1 MMIGTLD
8 SIKDGNGCNRKDGIA
23 MGKGLEIKVNRI

>member
-8 SIKDGNGCNRKDGIA
+8 SLKDGNGCNRKEGIS
-23 MGKGLEIKVNRI
+23 MGKGLEI